1 MLTTVDG
8 LLDDN
13 GRRVPEIYSV
23 RDALKLVKAGQKG
36 ALSKGGMDSKL
47 KAVKRAS
54 EAGANVVIANGRK
67 TGVLEAVFAGK
78 NVGTFVP
85 GKAL

>member
-1 MLTTVDG
+1 
-8 LLDDN
+8 
-13 GRRVPEIYSV
+13 V
-23 RDALKLVKAGQKG
+23 RDALKLVKEGQKG
-36 ALSKGGMDSKL
+36 RLSKGGMDSKL
-47 KAVKRAS
+47 KAVKKAS

-67 TGVLEAVFAGK
+67 AGVLEAVFAGK